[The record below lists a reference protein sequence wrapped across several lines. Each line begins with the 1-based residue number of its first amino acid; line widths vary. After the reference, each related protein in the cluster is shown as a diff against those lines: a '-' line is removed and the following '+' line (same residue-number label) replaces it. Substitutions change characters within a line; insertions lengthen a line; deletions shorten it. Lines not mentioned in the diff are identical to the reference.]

1 MFQMIATLSVY
12 TIIFWTLGAAGCLVA
27 KIFGADDIVQD
38 IENAHR
44 CCHIRERRER

>member
-1 MFQMIATLSVY
+1 MLEVIATLSVY
-12 TIIFWTLGAAGCLVA
+12 TIIFLTLGTAGCLVA
-27 KIFGADDIVQD
+27 KILGVDDIVQD